1 MKITVTS
8 LILLGLFSAPAL
20 AAGDAVAG
28 EKAFK
33 QCQTCHVIQAA
44 DGTLLAGKAGKT
56 GPNLFGVIGRKAG
69 SYPDFKYGDSM
80 IAAGEKGLMW
90 NEDEFTTYTKDPT
103 AFLKEYL
110 SDPKA
115 RGKMS
120 FKVKKPDDAHNI
132 WAYFMTLM
140 PAADGT
146 APAPAAT
153 GG

>member
-1 MKITVTS
+1 MKTTLTALVV
-8 LILLGLFSAPAL
+8 LGLGSVPAF
-20 AAGDAVAG
+20 AAGDAAAG
-28 EKAFK
+28 EKTFK

-44 DGTLLAGKAGKT
+44 DGTLLAGKAGHT

-90 NEDEFTTYTKDPT
+90 NEADFTKYTQDPT
-103 AFLKEYL
+103 AFLKEYTG
-110 SDPKA
+110 DPKA
-115 RGKMS
+115 RGKMQ
-120 FKVKKPDDAHNI
+120 FKLKKPEDAANV

-146 APAPAAT
+146 APAAS